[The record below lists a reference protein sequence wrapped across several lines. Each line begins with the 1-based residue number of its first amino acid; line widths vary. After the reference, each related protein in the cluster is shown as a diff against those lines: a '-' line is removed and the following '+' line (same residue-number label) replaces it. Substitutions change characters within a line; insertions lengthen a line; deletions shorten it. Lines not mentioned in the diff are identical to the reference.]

1 MVNREFRWLPPI
13 IWGLLIAI
21 LSLIPGGP
29 GNLHL
34 FGIQHIDKIGHFG
47 MYGIWGF
54 LVFHAFIAGSGLS
67 TKKSMLFSFVIL
79 TLIGITLEFGQ
90 DLLTDYRSYE
100 VADMMANGLGSLVG
114 SLVGW
119 FFRPLPPKVGNRK

>member
-1 MVNREFRWLPPI
+1 MVNRKFRWVPPI
-13 IWGLLIAI
+13 LWGLLITV

-29 GNLHL
+29 GTLHL
-34 FGIQHIDKIGHFG
+34 FGIPHIDKIGHFG
-47 MYGIWGF
+47 MYAVWAF
-54 LVFHAFIAGSGLS
+54 LVFHAFSAGADLS
-67 TKKSMLFSFVIL
+67 QKKSMWFSFILL

-100 VADMMANGLGSLVG
+100 VADMMANGLGSLAG

-119 FFRPLPPKVGNRK
+119 FFRPRP